1 MSKTELKELIGIIL
15 FGTINTFVA
24 CLITISLGI
33 YKTVMIKSYSLVYGD
48 ITWEVVIFFALSF
61 IESVIYE
68 CFNNKILSNKKRPTQ

>member
-1 MSKTELKELIGIIL
+1 MSKIELKELIGIIL

-24 CLITISLGI
+24 CLITIYLGI
-33 YKTVMIKSYSLVYGD
+33 YKTVIIKSYSLVYGD

-68 CFNNKILSNKKRPTQ
+68 YFNNKIISNKKRPTQ